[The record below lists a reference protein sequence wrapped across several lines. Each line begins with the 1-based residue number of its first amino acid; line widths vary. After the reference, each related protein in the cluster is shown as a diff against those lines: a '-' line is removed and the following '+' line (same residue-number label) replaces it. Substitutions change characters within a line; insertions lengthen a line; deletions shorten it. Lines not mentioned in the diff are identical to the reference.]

1 MCLDCKRKEGLYKN
15 ESSSSSSQP
24 ENQKI
29 RLAEH
34 RGLPLPLGRSI
45 MRGMKKSA
53 WGNAVLM
60 AFVFLH
66 TQSLEAG
73 TPRLVCDAP
82 IYDFGS
88 VDGAIP
94 ITHTFHLRNEGDEDL
109 RIKKVHAPCGCTT
122 YRLDEHLISA
132 GGVLALPVAL
142 SLSGRLGQIQK
153 SLYVESSDSATPT
166 LQLILQGVVGQPLEI
181 KPPVMVLR
189 KDQKSGVVFGEVTV
203 RSANR
208 DRLACKH
215 AKSLE
220 GKILLSQKNLPDN
233 DGFVLRAEAVPSLQP
248 GQHRDQILLELENN
262 LVSEKTIDALAIIPA
277 EVIAVPSVL
286 KLDAKTTSPVSRTI
300 LVRGPSGSPLS
311 IESVEVPASSITS
324 RIQKISTHTS
334 RIVLENI
341 DPSPDLVGKIV
352 RIQTGGVEPRMLEVS
367 FELHKP

>member
-1 MCLDCKRKEGLYKN
+1 MSSRKISSVQNEVCLCF
-15 ESSSSSSQP
+15 
-24 ENQKI
+24 
-29 RLAEH
+29 
-34 RGLPLPLGRSI
+34 
-45 MRGMKKSA
+45 SA
-53 WGNAVLM
+53 WGIVVRVKMSSWWFTFFILP
-60 AFVFLH
+60 FLH
-66 TQSLEAG
+66 LPFLVAG
-73 TPRLVCDAP
+73 TPGLVCDAP
-82 IYDFGS
+82 TYDFKS
-88 VDGAIP
+88 VEDSSP
-94 ITHTFHLRNEGDEDL
+94 INHTFHIRNQGDVEL
-109 RIKKVHAPCGCTT
+109 RIKKIHAPCGCTT
-122 YRLDEHLISA
+122 YRLEESLIPP
-132 GGVLALPVAL
+132 GGVLALPVTLNLA
-142 SLSGRLGQIQK
+142 GRLGPIQK
-153 SLYVESSDSATPT
+153 SLYIESSDPATPT
-166 LQLILQGVVGQPLEI
+166 LQLVLQGVVGQPLEI

-203 RSANR
+203 RSAKR
-208 DRLACKH
+208 DPLACKQ

-233 DGFVLRAEAVPSLQP
+233 DGFVLRAEALPSLQP
-248 GQHRDQILLELENN
+248 GQHRDQILLELENKS
-262 LVSEKTIDALAIIPA
+262 VSEKTIDALVIIPA